1 MFIPH
6 AMGEVFR
13 PDWRKFKPGKT
24 VSATAADYLAFNCI
38 ATMDDG
44 ACSHFLDMR
53 GEARRVSPSAFYVR
67 NGERRGEAVLCIA
80 YAPAMPQ
87 TCVCRL
93 IFPATA
99 GCVLHLSVLIR
110 TAALTRRS
118 SPSSGGGGAGN
129 IASGFRSSADAR
141 GGLIFDASRS
151 KLNRLCI
158 PCFRSSGKDRS
169 WIICNRR

>member
-24 VSATAADYLAFNCI
+24 VSTTAADYLAFNCI

-53 GEARRVSPSAFYVR
+53 GEARRVSPTAFYVR

-80 YAPAMPQ
+80 YAPAMPA
-87 TCVCRL
+87 RL
-93 IFPATA
+93 WRRQDDLWNARCEGVATREPAP
-99 GCVLHLSVLIR
+99 CVLE
-110 TAALTRRS
+110 
-118 SPSSGGGGAGN
+118 
-129 IASGFRSSADAR
+129 F
-141 GGLIFDASRS
+141 
-151 KLNRLCI
+151 
-158 PCFRSSGKDRS
+158 
-169 WIICNRR
+169 